1 MGSKDALE
9 PRPNTVLSADVWLA
23 GALSGK
29 HSEDAL
35 RSDADQDVTR
45 VADRAWTPAITR
57 NAKEMREMTDRERDA
72 AHDRVVEIE
81 PPNLI
86 LRVIWFLLVGW
97 WLTGIL
103 SVVAWAL
110 NATIIGLPLG
120 LWIINR
126 LPVAATLRPA
136 SSRYMVDDGVLR
148 PSVAQHPLL
157 LRAIYFVLIGWWLSG
172 LWMVVAYAL
181 LLTIVGMPAAFWMYG
196 RIGAVTTLYRT

>member
-1 MGSKDALE
+1 MTD
-9 PRPNTVLSADVWLA
+9 
-23 GALSGK
+23 
-29 HSEDAL
+29 SE
-35 RSDADQDVTR
+35 
-45 VADRAWTPAITR
+45 R
-57 NAKEMREMTDRERDA
+57 NAAGDQFVD
-72 AHDRVVEIE
+72 VE

-97 WLTGIL
+97 WLAGIL
-103 SVVAWAL
+103 SVAAWAL

-126 LPVAATLRPA
+126 LPLAATLRPV
-136 SSRYMVDDGVLR
+136 SSRYMLNDGTLR
-148 PSVAQHPLL
+148 PAATQYPFV